1 MNPPTLDP
9 FPSRSNNDIS
19 IGSLAITAIILG
31 IATVAV
37 VFYFKMPK
45 PAAED
50 PKAKDPLAGVFSET
64 LTEKMKD
71 WDFYTTEIGTALQE
85 LRDAKEKY
93 ENQSKA
99 LFETELRLEAEKE
112 DLARIRKDIET
123 MRSQLTGS
131 IHTITSSK
139 ASTTSPT
146 TPQKP
151 Q

>member
-1 MNPPTLDP
+1 
-9 FPSRSNNDIS
+9 
-19 IGSLAITAIILG
+19 
-31 IATVAV
+31 
-37 VFYFKMPK
+37 
-45 PAAED
+45 
-50 PKAKDPLAGVFSET
+50 
-64 LTEKMKD
+64 MKD